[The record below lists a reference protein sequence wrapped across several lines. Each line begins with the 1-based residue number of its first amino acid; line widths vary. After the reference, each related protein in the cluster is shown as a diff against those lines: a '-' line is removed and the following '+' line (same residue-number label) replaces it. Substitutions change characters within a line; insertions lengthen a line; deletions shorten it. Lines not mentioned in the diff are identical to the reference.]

1 MKMSKRWYSSLLAC
15 FSVLSAPGA
24 EAGEDPPVEATVQEF
39 RLPLDVV
46 DFSDGSTKRAVLDIT
61 VGIGSG
67 AFRHRAD
74 PPGVFYTVSDRG
86 PNINCD
92 EDKEIIEADLC
103 GSGRVF
109 PVPTFTPSIYRFETS
124 PDGGYVLADVIR
136 IKDRAGVGITGI
148 PNPLTVTD
156 TEAAYTRTGSALAFD
171 PGGLDPEG
179 LVRLADGSFWL
190 AEEYA
195 PSLVH
200 VRATGEVIE
209 RVLPAGLET
218 DLQAAS
224 YDLRSALPAI
234 VAKRK
239 LNRGFESLAI
249 SPQEDFLYF
258 IVESALANPDS
269 DAHKRSRNVRLFKMA
284 LASGE
289 IVGEYLY
296 RLDAPETF
304 AGADKKTPQSDVKI
318 NELAALATDRLLV
331 VEGIGMTKR
340 LYRIDLAVAGQTNI
354 AGSVWD
360 LPETLP
366 SLEQIEDPVTSGVV
380 PLTKVLALDA
390 GVELPGVLP
399 KKIEGLA
406 ILDSNTLLLV
416 NDNDFGIEGDGTRFV
431 TLRLGADFSQ

>member
-1 MKMSKRWYSSLLAC
+1 MMMSRRWYSSLLAC

-24 EAGEDPPVEATVQEF
+24 AAGEDPPVEATVQEF

-46 DFSDGSTKRAVLDIT
+46 DFSDGARKRAVLDIT
-61 VGIGSG
+61 VGIGSS
-67 AFRHRAD
+67 AFRHRSD

-92 EDKEIIEADLC
+92 EDEEIIEADLC
-103 GSGRVF
+103 GAGRVF

-124 PDGGYVLADVIR
+124 PNGYVLADVIR

-179 LVRLADGSFWL
+179 LVRLGDGSFWL
-190 AEEYA
+190 AEEYG

-200 VRATGEVIE
+200 VRSTGEIIE
-209 RVLPAGLET
+209 RVLPAGLAT

-224 YDLRSALPAI
+224 YDLRSVLPGI
-234 VAKRK
+234 IAKRK

-249 SPQEDFLYF
+249 SPQEEFLYF
-258 IVESALANPDS
+258 MLESALANPDS

-304 AGADKKTPQSDVKI
+304 AGADQKTPQSDVKI
-318 NELAALATDRLLV
+318 NELVALATDRLLV
-331 VEGIGMTKR
+331 VEGIGVTKR
-340 LYRIDLAVAGQTNI
+340 LYRIDLAAGQTNI

-366 SLEQIEDPVTSGVV
+366 SLEQIEDPVTSDVV
-380 PLTKVLALDA
+380 PLTKVLAFDA

-406 ILDSNTLLLV
+406 ILDEQTLLLV

-431 TLRLGADFSQ
+431 TLRLGADLSQ